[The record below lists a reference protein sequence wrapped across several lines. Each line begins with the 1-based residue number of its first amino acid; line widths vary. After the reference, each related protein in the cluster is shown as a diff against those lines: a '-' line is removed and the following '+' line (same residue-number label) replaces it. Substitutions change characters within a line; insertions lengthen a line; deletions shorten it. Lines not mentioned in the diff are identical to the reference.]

1 MKEQNLNKP
10 LNSALH
16 KTAVSR
22 SFFGRSSFPKL
33 KWEKT
38 WKYFQV
44 NLFSDTKFRVSI
56 YISKFRK
63 ERLHFCMI
71 LGSLITLDTAHLGK
85 RICGRLHLT
94 RFLGKDFHVYSSG
107 DSGVTQNCG

>member
-1 MKEQNLNKP
+1 MKEQNLNNS
-10 LNSALH
+10 LISALH

-22 SFFGRSSFPKL
+22 SFFGRSSFPRL
-33 KWEKT
+33 KWGKT

-44 NLFSDTKFRVSI
+44 DLFSDTKFRVWV

-63 ERLHFCMI
+63 EKLHFCMI

-85 RICGRLHLT
+85 RICGRLYLT
-94 RFLGKDFHVYSSG
+94 RFLGKDFHVYSSD
-107 DSGVTQNCG
+107 DSQVTQNYG

>member
-1 MKEQNLNKP
+1 MKNESSINNC
-10 LNSALH
+10 
-16 KTAVSR
+16 TANDAKLPVIR
-22 SFFGRSSFPKL
+22 SFFGRISFPRL

-44 NLFSDTKFRVSI
+44 DLFSDTKFRVWV

-63 ERLHFCMI
+63 EKLHFCMI

-85 RICGRLHLT
+85 RICGRLYLT
-94 RFLGKDFHVYSSG
+94 RFLGKDFHVYSS
-107 DSGVTQNCG
+107 DYSQVTQNCI